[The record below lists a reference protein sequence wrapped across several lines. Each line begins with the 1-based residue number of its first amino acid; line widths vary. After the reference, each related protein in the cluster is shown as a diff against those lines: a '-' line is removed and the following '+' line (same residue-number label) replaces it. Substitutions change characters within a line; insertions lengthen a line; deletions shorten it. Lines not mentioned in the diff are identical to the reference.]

1 MIKISA
7 TIKDVAKY
15 TSLSIATI
23 SKYINGGNVL
33 DENKIKIKE
42 AIKILDYKVNVMAR
56 GLKTNKTMT
65 IGILIPSFVNQ
76 FFMEIV
82 SNIENILLKNGYSA
96 LICDYRED
104 VELEKL
110 KLEFL
115 LGKSV
120 DGLIL
125 MPSGEDD
132 EIIKEVSKKDIPVV
146 IIDRALKEVICDTV
160 LVDNM
165 NASYDAVEQLIT
177 RGHRKIAIITGPQ
190 NIYTASERL
199 KGYIRVHEDYSIP
212 IDENLVKYGD
222 YKMSGGYDHLK
233 ELLEMQN
240 PPTAVFVTNY
250 EMTLGAIMAIN
261 EINIVIPDQLSIIGF
276 DSLELTKIVKP
287 SLSLVVQPLKLI
299 GETAGEIIIKRL
311 KGDFI
316 SFPEMHR
323 LKTKLIMGE
332 SVKKIY

>member
-15 TSLSIATI
+15 TNLSIATI

-65 IGILIPSFVNQ
+65 IGILIPSFVNA
-76 FFMEIV
+76 FAMEIV
-82 SNIENILLKNGYSA
+82 SNIENILLKHGYSA

-104 VELEKL
+104 AQLEKL

-115 LGKSV
+115 IGKSV

-125 MPSGEDD
+125 MPSGEDE
-132 EIIKEVSKKDIPVV
+132 EIIKGVNKKDIPVV

-199 KGYIRVHEDYSIP
+199 KGYNRVHEDYSIP
-212 IDENLVKYGD
+212 IDGNLVKYGD

-240 PPTAVFVTNY
+240 PPTAVFITNY

-261 EINIVIPDQLSIIGF
+261 EINIVIPDQLSVIGF

-287 SLSLVVQPLKLI
+287 SLSLVVQPLKVI

-323 LKTKLIMGE
+323 FKTKLIMGE
-332 SVKKIY
+332 SVRKIY

>member
-1 MIKISA
+1 M
-7 TIKDVAKY
+7 KDVAKY

-33 DENKIKIKE
+33 EENRSKIQE

-65 IGILIPSFVNQ
+65 IGILIPSFVNT
-76 FFMEIV
+76 FCMEIV
-82 SNIENILLKNGYSA
+82 SNIENILLKYGYSA
-96 LICDYRED
+96 FICDYRED
-104 VELEKL
+104 VELEKV

-115 LGKSV
+115 IDKSV

-125 MPSGEDD
+125 MPSGDD
-132 EIIKEVSKKDIPVV
+132 EDIIRKVNKNDIPIV
-146 IIDRALKEVICDTV
+146 IIDRAMKQMTCDTV

-199 KGYIRVHEDYSIP
+199 KGYNRVHEDYSIP
-212 IDENLVKYGD
+212 IDENLIKYGD
-222 YKMSGGYDHLK
+222 YKMAGGYDLLK
-233 ELLEMQN
+233 ELLEMKSL
-240 PPTAVFVTNY
+240 PTAVFITNY

-261 EINIVIPDQLSIIGF
+261 EANIIIPDQLSIIGF

-287 SLSLVVQPLKLI
+287 SLSLVFQPLKEI
-299 GETAGEIIIKRL
+299 GETAGEVIMKRI
-311 KGDFI
+311 KGDFL

-323 LKTKLIMGE
+323 LKTKLIMGK
-332 SVKKIY
+332 SVKKIN